1 MKTTYV
7 YTLLNLD
14 GEFSKVEVDAT
25 SEAEAIRCLGDQ
37 GYYPTHLYATDAIA
51 KKTQPIRRR
60 QKISIMMPVITFPR
74 ISRRDCTMMFI
85 GAGIFVGFTLA
96 AIFILTLYK

>member
-1 MKTTYV
+1 MKTTYI
-7 YTLLNLD
+7 YTVLNLD

-37 GYYPTHLYATDAIA
+37 GYYSTQIYAPDTIA

-60 QKISIMMPVITFPR
+60 QKISIMLPVIAFPK

-85 GAGIFVGFTLA
+85 GAGVFVGFTLA
-96 AIFILTLYK
+96 TIFILTLYK